1 MINYTDRL
9 TLLMRDIVSRV
20 PALSFIDMEASS
32 SSRDSG
38 VCTPTVHSRPAT
50 A

>member
-1 MINYTDRL
+1 MLNYTDRL

-20 PALSFIDMEASS
+20 PALSFIDMDDIHPFLNERLANQF
-32 SSRDSG
+32 G
-38 VCTPTVHSRPAT
+38 AM